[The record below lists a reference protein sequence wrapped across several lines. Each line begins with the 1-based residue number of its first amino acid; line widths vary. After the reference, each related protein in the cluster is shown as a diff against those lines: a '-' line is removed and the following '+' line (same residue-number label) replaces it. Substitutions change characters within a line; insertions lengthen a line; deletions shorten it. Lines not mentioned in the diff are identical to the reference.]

1 MTGGTATLP
10 VFLEPTTLVG
20 HRGLGK
26 GIVNGQVE
34 NTRGSFLAALEAGV
48 DWVEVDVRRTID
60 NQLFVAHDAF
70 TGSNFMTKMT
80 AQEMSAAGGMRI
92 EELLDALPSSAGVA
106 FDVKSSIED
115 AGRPAQATTG
125 ALLARLGKR
134 SPWRRPALALS
145 FDPASLRHMRE
156 GLPALPLGLLTWLR
170 FPVGQAVAAAAHL
183 DVQLLALHAGSL
195 WPGSASVR
203 ADVPALEEVV
213 EHVHE
218 ADRQLMV
225 WCPNRTQTRALVAA
239 GVDALVVDN
248 VPRKVHVRARVLS
261 NGTPR
266 SVGDPTRPPGDV
278 GS

>member
-1 MTGGTATLP
+1 MTRGTASPP
-10 VFLEPTTLVG
+10 VFLEPATLVG

-48 DWVEVDVRRTID
+48 NWVEVDVRRTLD
-60 NQLFVAHDAF
+60 DQLFVAHDAF
-70 TGSNFMTKMT
+70 TGSKFMT
-80 AQEMSAAGGMRI
+80 QMSAGEVIAAGGLKI
-92 EELLDALPSSAGVA
+92 EELLDALPRSAGVA

-115 AGRPAQATTG
+115 AGRPPRTTTA

-134 SPWRRPALALS
+134 SPWRRPVVALS

-156 GLPALPLGLLTWLR
+156 ELPSLPLGLLTWLR

-183 DVQLLALHAGSL
+183 DVDLLALHAGSL
-195 WPGSASVR
+195 WPRSASIR

-213 EHVHE
+213 EHVRE

-225 WCPNRTQTRALVAA
+225 WCPNRAQTRALVVA
-239 GVDALVVDN
+239 GVDALVVDD
-248 VPRKVHVRARVLS
+248 VPRKVHVRARVLNAGPS
-261 NGTPR
+261 R
-266 SVGDPTRPPGDV
+266 
-278 GS
+278 